1 MTFSE
6 LLNQY
11 METLSCTARE
21 LSDASG
27 VSQATISRYR
37 HGEIE
42 PPIDGSAFHAIIGAL
57 AEIAGEKGIDLSEDE
72 IRIEAVASLTEDET
86 LFKEILQKLRSLLSE
101 LNIRNAEFARGVSYD
116 PSYISRILSGANK
129 PADLEGFTA
138 QTASFIRRYVKTNH
152 ISLSAL
158 CTLYGCTEEELNAP
172 NGVFEKTVEYL
183 GYAVPREVESPMS
196 RFLDK
201 METFNLD
208 DFIRTI
214 HFDDIKLPTAPFQQE
229 APSTEAPATEAPAQS
244 N

>member
-86 LFKEILQKLRSLLSE
+86 LFKEILQKL
-101 LNIRNAEFARGVSYD
+101 
-116 PSYISRILSGANK
+116 
-129 PADLEGFTA
+129 
-138 QTASFIRRYVKTNH
+138 
-152 ISLSAL
+152 
-158 CTLYGCTEEELNAP
+158 
-172 NGVFEKTVEYL
+172 
-183 GYAVPREVESPMS
+183 
-196 RFLDK
+196 
-201 METFNLD
+201 
-208 DFIRTI
+208 
-214 HFDDIKLPTAPFQQE
+214 
-229 APSTEAPATEAPAQS
+229 
-244 N
+244 